1 MDAIES
7 LDWLSAISHNPLM
20 ITLIASS
27 IQKGKKVM
35 TMPMQLSTFIPT
47 VHLANSRLKIKNIPT
62 RQYFANFP

>member
-1 MDAIES
+1 MAAPVEGRANMDAIES

-35 TMPMQLSTFIPT
+35 TITHATLYLHSYCAPCQFK
-47 VHLANSRLKIKNIPT
+47 VKI
-62 RQYFANFP
+62 